1 MAVYGWSD
9 LPADLLAAVY
19 LRSASAFDRARF
31 AAVCTSWR
39 AVAAWY
45 PRLPALPLLLPLT
58 GDLQARAYSPED
70 GRALPLRVP
79 LPGGNRFVGSYE
91 GGWIATAS
99 DSNELLVVNLF
110 SGDRLPLSA
119 KQRFITCA
127 CPSSFWGT
135 AAAVVRKIVF
145 SADPSSGSCI
155 LAAITDQ
162 CDMALCRVGCP
173 DAGWTTQRCGTST
186 YMQLVDVAFC
196 NGELYGCAWTELF
209 RFNIGVDRDGAPV
222 ANKIDCLDIEMSAL
236 SGLSTEARHI
246 FELRGNLA
254 IAIKVFSEG
263 DNFYKVFELALR
275 DTMWE
280 EVSSLGD
287 HALFLGRASSKAVHV
302 SLMAGKR
309 GEVKGNHI
317 YDSYHNPNRPKDA
330 MLEVGSCIVYYW
342 ESKGGTNHLEK
353 ILSRGYYSPK
363 DENFNT
369 GYKSCMWLW
378 PPDF

>member
-1 MAVYGWSD
+1 V
-9 LPADLLAAVY
+9 
-19 LRSASAFDRARF
+19 
-31 AAVCTSWR
+31 
-39 AVAAWY
+39 
-45 PRLPALPLLLPLT
+45 
-58 GDLQARAYSPED
+58 D
-70 GRALPLRVP
+70 GTV
-79 LPGGNRFVGSYE
+79 
-91 GGWIATAS
+91 
-99 DSNELLVVNLF
+99 
-110 SGDRLPLSA
+110 
-119 KQRFITCA
+119 
-127 CPSSFWGT
+127 
-135 AAAVVRKIVF
+135 
-145 SADPSSGSCI
+145 
-155 LAAITDQ
+155 
-162 CDMALCRVGCP
+162 
-173 DAGWTTQRCGTST
+173 
-186 YMQLVDVAFC
+186 
-196 NGELYGCAWTELF
+196 F

-280 EVSSLGD
+280 EVTSLGD